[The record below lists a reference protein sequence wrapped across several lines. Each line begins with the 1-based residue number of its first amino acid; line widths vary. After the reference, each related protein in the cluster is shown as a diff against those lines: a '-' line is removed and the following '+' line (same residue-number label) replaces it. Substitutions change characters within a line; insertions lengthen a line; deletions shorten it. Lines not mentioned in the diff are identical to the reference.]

1 MFLYEDGTVTGSIVW
16 AQLREV
22 VAARSDENVSDE
34 GWTRLEALV
43 AAHDGTT
50 PEAAPD
56 EQAEEEPAETEA
68 DPEPSKAELQEQLRE
83 RGLPTT
89 GNKAELQ
96 ERLAEADSQE
106 P

>member
-16 AQLREV
+16 AELREV

-43 AAHDGTT
+43 AEHDGTT
-50 PEAAPD
+50 EEKPAEG
-56 EQAEEEPAETEA
+56 AEEEPAETEA
-68 DPEPSKAELQEQLRE
+68 DPEPSKAELQDQLRE